1 MAWWISEGDRIGIAG
16 AIVAVGR
23 VVEYSTTWLGRKN
36 RVTADSPG
44 HALDDQKHVIE
55 QDECYKSYHFAVK
68 NVYFVSVYVGN

>member
-1 MAWWISEGDRIGIAG
+1 
-16 AIVAVGR
+16 
-23 VVEYSTTWLGRKN
+23 VEYYTPWGGRKKIVN
-36 RVTADSPG
+36 ADYPG